1 MVDQRFTSSI
11 YILTALAFQEKDSTE
26 LMTSELLAQGSNSNP
41 ASVRRLVA
49 KLVEG
54 ELIEAFKG
62 KNGGVRLARRP
73 RDITLYDIYT
83 ISCGKPLIGTA
94 DKSPVK
100 HCPVSC
106 SMKKLMEEV
115 IDGVEEATAHYLAKI
130 RLSDLV
136 SKVKD

>member
-1 MVDQRFTSSI
+1 MVDQRFTSSV
-11 YILTALAFQEKDSTE
+11 YILTVLAFHEKSSDD
-26 LMTSELLAQGSNSNP
+26 LVTSDWLAQGSKSNP
-41 ASVRRLVA
+41 AAVRRLVSR
-49 KLVEG
+49 LVEG
-54 ELIEAFKG
+54 GLILSFKG
-62 KNGGVRLARRP
+62 KNGGLKLAKSP
-73 RDITLYDIYT
+73 REITLYDVYRH
-83 ISCGKPLIGTA
+83 SCGKPLFGPS

-115 IDGVEEATAHYLAKI
+115 TDGVEEATAGYLSKI